1 MKITAP
7 TAMQISSVSG
17 APYIET
23 MTPVFNFTLNYYGYV
38 MPSVNYTT
46 RQPIYNI
53 QLMPGVVNVVYF
65 PLIDINIQ
73 VLSQTTPQ
81 YPLFGASQ

>member
-1 MKITAP
+1 
-7 TAMQISSVSG
+7 
-17 APYIET
+17 
-23 MTPVFNFTLNYYGYV
+23 

-46 RQPIYNI
+46 RQPEYNYM
-53 QLMPGVVNVVYF
+53 LTPGIVNVVYF

-81 YPLFGASQ
+81 YHCGGASQSVSITTMEPLRCGTQ